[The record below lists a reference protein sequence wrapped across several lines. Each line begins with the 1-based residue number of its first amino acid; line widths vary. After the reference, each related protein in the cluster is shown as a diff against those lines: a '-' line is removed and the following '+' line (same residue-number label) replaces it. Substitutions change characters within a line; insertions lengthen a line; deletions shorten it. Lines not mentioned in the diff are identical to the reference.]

1 MSAKGS
7 STFSAG
13 LTFGS
18 PFALSAGGRPEAEYF
33 GAPSDDGAE
42 AGGFGAGR
50 AAVALAGGAFV
61 TVGAAGGAVLA
72 GATAGSVF
80 AGATAGSCF
89 SGRNVGE
96 VAAGDEAGG
105 LAGPLGEALSL
116 SGPTLPRF
124 GGGAAGTIGGGI
136 PGRGCAARGCVG
148 RGSGGLGGGELA
160 GAGRG
165 ASPVCAAGGGPDAG
179 RG

>member
-7 STFSAG
+7 STFSVG

-18 PFALSAGGRPEAEYF
+18 PFALSAGGPPEAEYF
-33 GAPSDDGAE
+33 GAPSDGGAE

-50 AAVALAGGAFV
+50 AAVATFV

-96 VAAGDEAGG
+96 VATGDEAGG
-105 LAGPLGEALSL
+105 LAGPRGEALSL

-165 ASPVCAAGGGPDAG
+165 ASPVCAAGGGPGAG

>member
-18 PFALSAGGRPEAEYF
+18 PFALSAGGPEAEYF
-33 GAPSDDGAE
+33 GGPSDGGAE
-42 AGGFGAGR
+42 ASGFGAGR
-50 AAVALAGGAFV
+50 AAVALAGWTFV

-89 SGRNVGE
+89 SERNVGE
-96 VAAGDEAGG
+96 VPAGDETGG
-105 LAGPLGEALSL
+105 LAGPFGEALSL

-136 PGRGCAARGCVG
+136 PGRGCAARGWVG
-148 RGSGGLGGGELA
+148 RGSDGLCGGELA
-160 GAGRG
+160 GADRE
-165 ASPVCAAGGGPDAG
+165 ASPACAAGGGPDAG

>member
-7 STFSAG
+7 STFSVG
-13 LTFGS
+13 LTFEP
-18 PFALSAGGRPEAEYF
+18 PFALSAGGRGEGEYF
-33 GAPSDDGAE
+33 GAPSDGGAE
-42 AGGFGAGR
+42 TGGFGAGR
-50 AAVALAGGAFV
+50 AAVPLADWTFV

-72 GATAGSVF
+72 GAAGGSVF
-80 AGATAGSCF
+80 AGAAGSCF

-96 VAAGDEAGG
+96 AAGDEAGG

-136 PGRGCAARGCVG
+136 PARGWAARGCVG
-148 RGSGGLGGGELA
+148 RGSSGLGGGELA
-160 GAGRG
+160 RAGRG
-165 ASPVCAAGGGPDAG
+165 TSPACAAGGGPDAG

>member
-18 PFALSAGGRPEAEYF
+18 PFASSAGGRPEAEYF

-50 AAVALAGGAFV
+50 AGVALAGGTFV

-72 GATAGSVF
+72 GATAGS
-80 AGATAGSCF
+80 CF
-89 SGRNVGE
+89 SARNVGE

-116 SGPTLPRF
+116 NGPTLPRF

-160 GAGRG
+160 GARPG

>member
-33 GAPSDDGAE
+33 GAPSDGGAE

-50 AAVALAGGAFV
+50 AAVALAGGTFV

-72 GATAGSVF
+72 GATARLGF
-80 AGATAGSCF
+80 RRRHRRLLFLRTERRR
-89 SGRNVGE
+89 GRR
-96 VAAGDEAGG
+96 GG
-105 LAGPLGEALSL
+105 
-116 SGPTLPRF
+116 
-124 GGGAAGTIGGGI
+124 
-136 PGRGCAARGCVG
+136 
-148 RGSGGLGGGELA
+148 
-160 GAGRG
+160 
-165 ASPVCAAGGGPDAG
+165 
-179 RG
+179 